1 VFEVWD
7 NVRDEEVVELE
18 GLFRHIYPRDT
29 RADRLNIQGT
39 SKTLTRGT
47 DPDVGR

>member
-18 GLFRHIYPRDT
+18 GLFRHNYRRDT
-29 RADRLNIQGT
+29 RAGRLNIQGT
-39 SKTLTRGT
+39 SKTLTRGA
-47 DPDVGR
+47 DPDLGR